1 MNKKSWQGTV
11 LDKEVNRRFRKL
23 GDLGEYLAEKLL
35 VKAGFKN
42 VVNLNKE
49 IRHNTKYFDLVA
61 KRGNQPYAISVK
73 ARNRLENSKA
83 GIRLNSRYKL
93 TNDPDLFESEARE
106 KHNCLPA
113 WVAISL
119 DIDAG
124 VFDAYFGL
132 LSDLEGNR
140 KGIVMSLQAT
150 KRYESLAKQTRF
162 DQMDIL
168 EANIETLKNIYNRH
182 DGKTRKGGRES
193 FLTIALGKCS
203 TRSTHEV
210 QRAADAM
217 EPDITT
223 PLFSFLPQATRS

>member
-11 LDKEVNRRFRKL
+11 LDKGVTRRFKKL

-49 IRHNTKYFDLVA
+49 IRHNAKYFDLTA
-61 KRGNQPYAISVK
+61 KRESQSYAISVK
-73 ARNRLENSKA
+73 ARNKFENSTA
-83 GIRLNSRYKL
+83 GKRLNSRYKL
-93 TNDPDLFESEARE
+93 TNDPDQFESEAKE

-140 KGIVMSLQAT
+140 KGIVISPQAT
-150 KRYESLAKQTRF
+150 KRYESLAKQNKF

-168 EANIETLKNIYNRH
+168 EANIEALKNIYKR
-182 DGKTRKGGRES
+182 
-193 FLTIALGKCS
+193 
-203 TRSTHEV
+203 
-210 QRAADAM
+210 Q
-217 EPDITT
+217 
-223 PLFSFLPQATRS
+223 